1 MTGCLLDTHV
11 LLWWLSDPGK
21 LSDEARA
28 AITDGQNPVYASS
41 AAAWEMAI
49 KKRLG
54 RLDYPANLAE
64 VLAKDHIEVLPIT
77 LPHALAVSDLPMH
90 HQDPFD
96 RMMVAQTMIEGLVL
110 ITRDEDIGKY
120 DVKVMK
126 A

>member
-1 MTGCLLDTHV
+1 MTGFLLDTHA
-11 LLWWLSDPGK
+11 LLWWLSDPEK
-21 LSDEARA
+21 LSGEARTA
-28 AITDGQNPVYASS
+28 LTDGQNSVYVSS
-41 AAAWEMAI
+41 AAGWEMAI

-64 VLAKDHIEVLPIT
+64 VLDKDHIAVLPIT

-96 RMMVAQTMIEGLVL
+96 RMMLAQAMIEGLVL
-110 ITRDEDIGKY
+110 VTRDDDIRKY
-120 DVKVMK
+120 DIKVLV